1 MPPAFLW
8 YGDGYRDEE
17 MTALIIIE
25 GVVIALLVVLVA
37 GLLRSHGEILRQLN
51 ALGVGEHGEQ
61 ASQLLTPQ
69 RTSGLGRPALT
80 TLAGPTPQGAAAS
93 VALSGSRGYTL
104 LAFLSST
111 CTACRPFW
119 EEADGIIDL
128 RGVRTVVVTKDP
140 EEESP
145 SGLAR
150 LAPSSVTAVM
160 SSEAWNAFK
169 VPATPYFALVD
180 TADARVV
187 GEGSAANWDRVADM
201 VRRAVSDAA
210 HPLHRS
216 TTARKADIDAELTAA
231 GIEPGDPRL
240 YQPPTS

>member
-1 MPPAFLW
+1 MPLAFLW
-8 YGDGYRDEE
+8 YGDGSRDEKV
-17 MTALIIIE
+17 TALIIIE
-25 GVVIALLVVLVA
+25 AVVIALLVVLVA

-61 ASQLLTPQ
+61 ASQLLTPH
-69 RTSGLGRPALT
+69 RSSGLGRSVLT

-119 EEADGIIDL
+119 EEVDGMIDL

-140 EEESP
+140 AEESP
-145 SGLAR
+145 SELAR
-150 LAPSSVTAVM
+150 LAPTSLTSVM

-180 TADARVV
+180 NADAKVV

-201 VRRAVSDAA
+201 VRRAISDAA

-216 TTARKADIDAELTAA
+216 TAARKADVDAELTAA

-240 YQPPTS
+240 YRPPTS

>member
-8 YGDGYRDEE
+8 FGDGCRDEE

-25 GVVIALLVVLVA
+25 AVVIALLVVLVA

-51 ALGVGEHGEQ
+51 ALGVGEHADQ
-61 ASQLLTPQ
+61 TSQLLTPH
-69 RTSGLGRPALT
+69 RTSGLGQSAVT
-80 TLAGPTPQGAAAS
+80 TLAGPTPHGAAAS

-119 EEADGIIDL
+119 EEADRKIDL
-128 RGVRTVVVTKDP
+128 RGVRTVIVTKDP
-140 EEESP
+140 AEESP
-145 SGLAR
+145 SELAR
-150 LAPSSVTAVM
+150 LAPASVNAVM

-216 TTARKADIDAELTAA
+216 TAARKADVDAELTAA

-240 YQPPTS
+240 YRPPTS

>member
-1 MPPAFLW
+1 
-8 YGDGYRDEE
+8 

-25 GVVIALLVVLVA
+25 AVVIALLVVLVA

-51 ALGVGEHGEQ
+51 ALGVGEHSDQ
-61 ASQLLTPQ
+61 TSQLLTPH
-69 RTSGLGRPALT
+69 RRSGLGRSALT

-104 LAFLSST
+104 LAFLSTT

-119 EEADGIIDL
+119 EEEVDGTIDL

-140 EEESP
+140 AEESP
-145 SGLAR
+145 SELAR
-150 LAPSSVTAVM
+150 LAPTSLTSVM

-180 TADARVV
+180 TADATVV
-187 GEGSAANWDRVADM
+187 GEGSAANWDRVAEM
-201 VRRAVSDAA
+201 VRRAISDAA

-216 TTARKADIDAELTAA
+216 TAARKADVDAELTAA

-240 YQPPTS
+240 YRPPTS

>member
-1 MPPAFLW
+1 MPQAFPW
-8 YGDGYRDEE
+8 YGDGSRDEKV
-17 MTALIIIE
+17 TALIIIE
-25 GVVIALLVVLVA
+25 AVVIALLVVLVA

-51 ALGVGEHGEQ
+51 ALGVGEHGDQ
-61 ASQLLTPQ
+61 TSQLLTPH
-69 RTSGLGRPALT
+69 RSSGLGRSALT
-80 TLAGPTPQGAAAS
+80 RLAGPTPQGAAAS

-119 EEADGIIDL
+119 EELDGMIDL

-140 EEESP
+140 AEESP
-145 SGLAR
+145 SELAR
-150 LAPSSVTAVM
+150 LAPTSLTSVM
-160 SSEAWNAFK
+160 SSEAWNAFN

-180 TADARVV
+180 TADAKVV

-201 VRRAVSDAA
+201 VRRAISDAA

-216 TTARKADIDAELTAA
+216 TAARKVDVDAELTAA

-240 YQPPTS
+240 YRPPTS